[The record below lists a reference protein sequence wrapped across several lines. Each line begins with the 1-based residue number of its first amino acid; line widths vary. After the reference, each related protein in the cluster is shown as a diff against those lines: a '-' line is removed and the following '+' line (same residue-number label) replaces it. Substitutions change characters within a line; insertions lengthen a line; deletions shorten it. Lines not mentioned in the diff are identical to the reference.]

1 MFFIE
6 IKRAFSRLSFKIAIS
21 IGVIFC
27 ILSLIEMPVYRGNV
41 MDSYIKGFINTPF
54 SNFMLFRLNVISNFL
69 IIIMPIIST
78 LSYSDSYIEDVK
90 SGFIKSIYTREKK
103 YSYLIAK
110 YFANFIISGIAFS
123 IPLLLNY
130 IILILLYPSIQPD
143 PILSGVT
150 IMKGGLFPQLFYS
163 HSNIYIIMWITIYF
177 LYSAAFASIALCF
190 SKLLKHKFV
199 ILFTPFVLYFLVEV
213 FAEISNKMEYSPQA
227 FLYLSLKQDF
237 FIILSEFIFIFVIT
251 FIIFCFGGSNDEIY

>member
-1 MFFIE
+1 
-6 IKRAFSRLSFKIAIS
+6 
-21 IGVIFC
+21 
-27 ILSLIEMPVYRGNV
+27 
-41 MDSYIKGFINTPF
+41 
-54 SNFMLFRLNVISNFL
+54 
-69 IIIMPIIST
+69 
-78 LSYSDSYIEDVK
+78 
-90 SGFIKSIYTREKK
+90 
-103 YSYLIAK
+103 
-110 YFANFIISGIAFS
+110 
-123 IPLLLNY
+123 
-130 IILILLYPSIQPD
+130 
-143 PILSGVT
+143 
-150 IMKGGLFPQLFYS
+150 
-163 HSNIYIIMWITIYF
+163 MWITIYF